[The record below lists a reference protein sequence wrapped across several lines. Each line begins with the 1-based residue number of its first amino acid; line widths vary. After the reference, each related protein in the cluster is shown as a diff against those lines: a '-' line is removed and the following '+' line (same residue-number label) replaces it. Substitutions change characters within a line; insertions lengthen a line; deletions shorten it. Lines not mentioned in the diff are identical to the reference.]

1 MTMANDPDAGP
12 SAHII
17 PSEGGPNW
25 MGWFRV
31 DDPPPL
37 ELAADGG
44 LYVLD
49 EGLDGSRRYLFVADG
64 SFGG

>member
-1 MTMANDPDAGP
+1 
-12 SAHII
+12 
-17 PSEGGPNW
+17 

-37 ELAADGG
+37 ELPCPGG

-49 EGLDGSRRYLFVADG
+49 HAADG
-64 SFGG
+64 TPRYVFVPDGWSG